1 MSVKVADKIVQMNG
15 QNYPLMDASAV
26 EYKDTSGN
34 TTNVKD
40 YLDNMSNTGGYIKYS
55 SRTTYIC

>member
-26 EYKDTSGN
+26 EYKDINGN

-40 YLDNMSNTGGYIKYS
+40 YLDNMSNMGVYLI
-55 SRTTYIC
+55 

>member
-1 MSVKVADKIVQMNG
+1 MAVKIVDKIVQMNG

-26 EYKDTSGN
+26 EYEDANGN

-40 YLDNMSNTGGYIKYS
+40 YLDNMSNRGGDI
-55 SRTTYIC
+55 

>member
-26 EYKDTSGN
+26 NYDNSDSGLLS
-34 TTNVKD
+34 TEVQGAID
-40 YLDNMSNTGGYIKYS
+40 ELAGIIKS
-55 SRTTYIC
+55 LEMLM